1 MTDKTSP
8 MHTTGPSG
16 HPAIRVSYAAH
27 AKLGDVVVPVTVV
40 ERECT
45 VTKQRW
51 TNAKDHCWRA
61 EARTKINTAL
71 GQDLDTRL
79 SGVLLLRS
87 DENAAPTA
95 PTAP

>member
-8 MHTTGPSG
+8 MHNTGPNG
-16 HPAIRVSYAAH
+16 HLAIPVSYAAH
-27 AKLGDVVVPVTVV
+27 AKLGDIVVPVTVV

-51 TNAKDHCWRA
+51 TNTKDHCWRT

-71 GQDLDTRL
+71 GQPLDTRL

-87 DENAAPTA
+87 DGDEAPAVTTV
-95 PTAP
+95 P